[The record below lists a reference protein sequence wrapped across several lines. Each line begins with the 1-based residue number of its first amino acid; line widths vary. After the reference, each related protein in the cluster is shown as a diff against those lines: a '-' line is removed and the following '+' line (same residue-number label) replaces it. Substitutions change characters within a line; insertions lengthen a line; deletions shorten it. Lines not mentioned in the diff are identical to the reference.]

1 MELDGQQI
9 NERKSPDIFGV
20 KIWTF
25 FYIFIY
31 IAFHLKKVNIV
42 KNSRDLQSLLTG
54 EFINVHVIHAQNW
67 GTLMTVW

>member
-1 MELDGQQI
+1 MVNKLTKEKVQIFYELKFEHFSI
-9 NERKSPDIFGV
+9 SL
-20 KIWTF
+20 
-25 FYIFIY
+25 Y
-31 IAFHLKKVNIV
+31 IAFHLKKVNLV

>member
-1 MELDGQQI
+1 MVNKLTKEKVQIFYELKFEHFSI
-9 NERKSPDIFGV
+9 SL
-20 KIWTF
+20 
-25 FYIFIY
+25 Y
-31 IAFHLKKVNIV
+31 IAIHLKKVNIV